1 VAVVGLVLVSG
12 VIGSA
17 QLNPLGILFAL
28 VAAVGNAV
36 YWASAASQTHGLPP
50 VTLAGFG
57 LGVGGVLLAV
67 AAAVGVLPFR
77 VSGSAAVLA
86 GHGWSMPVM
95 IAALIIVATVVPYV
109 LGIAGAR
116 RLGATVAS
124 FAGYSEPIFAIVWM
138 GLLLALL
145 PTVLQFVG
153 AAAIVGGVVLVR
165 LGELRNER
173 LRSQDPDS
181 TVALV

>member
-1 VAVVGLVLVSG
+1 M
-12 VIGSA
+12 
-17 QLNPLGILFAL
+17 FAL

-57 LGVGGVLLAV
+57 LGIGGVLLAI
-67 AAAVGVLPFR
+67 AAAIRVLPFR
-77 VSGSAAVLA
+77 IRDGPAAMA
-86 GHGWSMPVM
+86 GRGWPMPIM
-95 IAALIIVATVVPYV
+95 IAALIVIATVVPYV

-124 FAGYSEPIFAIVWM
+124 FAGYSEPIFAIIWM

-145 PTVLQFVG
+145 PTALQFVG

-165 LGELRNER
+165 LGELRRER
-173 LRSQDPDS
+173 LLRQDPD
-181 TVALV
+181 TQGALV